1 MTVAS
6 RSLGTSATLTHPP
19 LQTPPPPHHPDC
31 SAPETKFQPG
41 LTLSTSPY
49 PGLPFTTLQT
59 PAAPSPGRLLPYHP
73 SLQPK
78 FPSFCSFKTLL
89 CEPRPVDGSE
99 HLPSGVPTPRLQ
111 SATSENHLPLRT
123 LKVTI
128 SLSSGPSS
136 LPQSLSTFPRSAL
149 SFPLKWLFHF
159 TFVTTVQGE

>member
-1 MTVAS
+1 MALQQLLPTHHFRHLLLLITQTALPQKLNSSRAS
-6 RSLGTSATLTHPP
+6 PFPPP
-19 LQTPPPPHHPDC
+19 LIPDFLSPLC
-31 SAPETKFQPG
+31 RLRQP
-41 LTLSTSPY
+41 
-49 PGLPFTTLQT
+49 LPL
-59 PAAPSPGRLLPYHP
+59 GRLLPYHP

-78 FPSFCSFKTLL
+78 FPSLCPFKTLL